1 MTRHLVWL
9 VLAVSVLFNLGFA
22 ASYLRAR
29 SAPTPPESTLEQP
42 ASADD
47 RPRVD
52 EGRRG
57 PRGERDGEARLRSA
71 ARLLDLDEE
80 QVAYFRGLHEGLAE
94 DEAVFGTAI
103 AALREALAEA
113 YRGDAPAMDRLRS
126 LHEREAELLR
136 QRQLARSE
144 RFEAFMAALRPDQ
157 IERFRGVL
165 QEQTRREDRPE
176 ARERI
181 AEVDADGDG
190 LLDDAEI
197 AALRGRISER
207 IRQRT
212 EMMFQRQR
220 EALDRFD
227 TNGDGRLDRAEREA
241 AMQAEMVRRHDRDG
255 DGRLDAAEE
264 EAMQAE
270 REAAR
275 QRWERM
281 IGPRRGEGR
290 GGPPEGPGGA
300 GGPGTPDDPDRP
312 DGPGRRF

>member
-9 VLAVSVLFNLGFA
+9 VLTVSVLFNLGFA
-22 ASYLRAR
+22 ASYLAAR
-29 SAPTPPESTLEQP
+29 SATPEPDPPAETVASTDDPP
-42 ASADD
+42 AA
-47 RPRVD
+47 D

-57 PRGERDGEARLRSA
+57 PRGLRGERGERDRDAGLRTVS
-71 ARLLDLDEE
+71 RLLELDEE

-103 AALREALAEA
+103 AALRQAMAEA
-113 YRGDAPAMDRLRS
+113 YRAEAPETDRLRG

-157 IERFRGVL
+157 IERFRRVL
-165 QEQTRREDRPE
+165 QEQSREDRPE

-181 AEVDADGDG
+181 AEFDADGDG

-197 AALRGRISER
+197 AGFRRHISDR

-220 EALDRFD
+220 EAIERFD

-241 AMQAEMVRRHDRDG
+241 AMQAEMIRRHDRDG
-255 DGRLDAAEE
+255 DGRLDPAEE
-264 EAMQAE
+264 QAMEAE

-290 GGPPEGPGGA
+290 GGPPES
-300 GGPGTPDDPDRP
+300 P
-312 DGPGRRF
+312 DGADGADGRGRRF

>member
-9 VLAVSVLFNLGFA
+9 VLALSVLFNLGFA
-22 ASYLRAR
+22 ASYLNAR
-29 SAPTPPESTLEQP
+29 SAAPDAAPSPEP
-42 ASADD
+42 ATSPERPSAA
-47 RPRVD
+47 D
-52 EGRRG
+52 EPRG
-57 PRGERDGEARLRSA
+57 PRGERGERGDRGEARLRSV
-71 ARLLDLDEE
+71 ARLLDLDED

-113 YRGDAPAMDRLRS
+113 YRAEVPEMDRLRS

-157 IERFRGVL
+157 TERFRGVL
-165 QEQTRREDRPE
+165 QQQSRGEGRPE

-181 AEVDADGDG
+181 AEFDADDDG

-197 AALRGRISER
+197 AEFRRRISER
-207 IRQRT
+207 IRERT
-212 EMMFQRQR
+212 EMMLQRQR
-220 EALDRFD
+220 EALGRFD
-227 TNGDGRLDRAEREA
+227 ADGDGRLDRSEREA
-241 AMQAEMVRRHDRDG
+241 AMQAEMIRRHDRDG
-255 DGRLDAAEE
+255 DGRLDEAEQA
-264 EAMQAE
+264 AMQAE

-290 GGPPEGPGGA
+290 GDGRGGPPEGR
-300 GGPGTPDDPDRP
+300 GGP
-312 DGPGRRF
+312 DGSARRF